1 MKYKALVDPKEI
13 EKLEGSELTTLYG
26 IQRQIYIDNLKD
38 LIINHQRI
46 DLLVT
51 EVLKFE
57 LKPFHLQM
65 LQFQIKHPNNL
76 QLVFRGA
83 GKSTMCTIA
92 KAIWY
97 MCAWPDVRI
106 VIASKTIAQ
115 SQARLKEI
123 KSILETNQLLIE
135 MFGEF
140 YNKKVWN
147 AREIEIAQRKSH
159 DATPTIKCIG
169 AAGSVA
175 GFHFDVEFSDDL
187 IDKKNSWSDKTRD
200 EVDEWYNSTF
210 TPMLDPP
217 DPKYPFRHHRHR
229 VGTRYHYLDQYGR
242 WIKKNEEL
250 AKAGEEPLM
259 HVNII
264 PAICPKTGK
273 SPWPER
279 FSVKHLLKIKRS
291 IGTISFSAQYL
302 NSTDAMKGEI
312 FDIDQCQSIAWEE
325 VQALLDAGKIT
336 TYMGVDLAISDK
348 EDADDFAIVILGK
361 TILDNRY
368 VYFILDTYNEKL
380 RFTQQTNKILQMQKK
395 WNCEGIGIDSVAYQK
410 AQYQKLYDDNPELR
424 KKLKA
429 IIPKNND
436 DKVSRAWRI
445 TPEFEN
451 KQVFFPEK
459 EMMIAGEKMIE
470 TPAWKLREQLLL
482 FPSGEHD
489 DLFDAMEYAFQMA
502 KKRRKR
508 DSDDEYFGLL

>member
-1 MKYKALVDPKEI
+1 MKYKSLVDPKNVNE
-13 EKLEGSELTTLYG
+13 LECSELDALYG
-26 IQRQIYIDNLKD
+26 MQRKIYLDQLKD

-65 LQFQIKHPNNL
+65 LQFQIIHPNNL

-83 GKSTMCTIA
+83 GKSTMCTVA

-106 VIASKTIAQ
+106 VIASKTIGQ

-123 KSILETNQLLIE
+123 KSILENNELLIE
-135 MFGEF
+135 IFGEF
-140 YNKKVWN
+140 YNKKIWN

-169 AAGSVA
+169 ADGSSA

-242 WIKKNEEL
+242 WIKRNEEL
-250 AKAGEEPLM
+250 IKAGEEPLM
-259 HVNII
+259 DVNIV
-264 PAICPKTGK
+264 PALHPVSGK

-279 FSVKHLLKIKRS
+279 FSVKHLLKIKRA
-291 IGTISFSAQYL
+291 IGTIAFSAQYL

-312 FDIDQCQSIAWEE
+312 FDIDDCQAVSWEDVVKPLYE
-325 VQALLDAGKIT
+325 SGKMST
-336 TYMGVDLAISDK
+336 FMGVDLAISEK
-348 EDADDFAIVILGK
+348 EEADDFAIVIIGK
-361 TILDNRY
+361 IVLDNKYRFYILDS
-368 VYFILDTYNEKL
+368 YNGKL
-380 RFTQQTNKILQMQKK
+380 KFTQQTNKIVQMAKK
-395 WNCEGIGIDSVAYQK
+395 WDCQGIGIDSVAYQK
-410 AQYQKLYDDNPELR
+410 AQYQKLSEDYPELR
-424 KKLKA
+424 KRLRA
-429 IIPKNND
+429 IIPKSND

-445 TPEFEN
+445 TPIFED
-451 KQVFFPEK
+451 KQVYFPEK
-459 EMMIAGEKMIE
+459 EIKIGDERVME
-470 TPAWKLREQLLL
+470 TPSWKLREQLLL
-482 FPSGEHD
+482 FPSGDHD

-502 KKRRKR
+502 TKRIKR
-508 DSDDEYFGLL
+508 QEEYFGLL